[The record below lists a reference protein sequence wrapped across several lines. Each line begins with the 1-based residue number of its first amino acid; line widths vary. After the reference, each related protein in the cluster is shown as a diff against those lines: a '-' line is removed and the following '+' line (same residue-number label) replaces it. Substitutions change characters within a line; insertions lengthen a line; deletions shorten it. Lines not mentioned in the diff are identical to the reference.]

1 MKRYDE
7 HSPFLP
13 ETFEIHWL
21 SIINSVVLVF
31 LLMSFLGIVLLR
43 ILKNDFSKFVN
54 VDEEDLNED
63 ESGWKMIHGD
73 VFRIPPLLNLFTA
86 LIGAGGQ
93 IFVTA
98 VVILVCVLLG
108 VFRATK
114 RGALLTAGIVIYS
127 VCGIVGGFVA
137 GRLYKQMKGK
147 DWAWNIVLTSCILPA
162 PMACVFAFVNT
173 VAASS
178 NSTAALP
185 PMVIMVCQLH
195 SYPHLYI
202 CNICV
207 IVCVTD
213 DIPDCAYGSLP
224 PHPDRCHYWKERDGG
239 I

>member
-1 MKRYDE
+1 
-7 HSPFLP
+7 
-13 ETFEIHWL
+13 
-21 SIINSVVLVF
+21 
-31 LLMSFLGIVLLR
+31 MSFLGIVLLR

-73 VFRIPPLLNLFTA
+73 VFRIPPLLNLFSA

-127 VCGIVGGFVA
+127 VCGVVGGFVS

-147 DWAWNIVLTSCILPA
+147 DWAWNVVLTSCILPA

-185 PMVIMVCQLH
+185 PMVIMV
-195 SYPHLYI
+195 S
-202 CNICV
+202 
-207 IVCVTD
+207 
-213 DIPDCAYGSLP
+213 
-224 PHPDRCHYWKERDGG
+224 
-239 I
+239 